1 MTTLIVNGA
10 RQIGTNLIQAAGQY
24 AQSYAVQSVASLF
37 DNRQFEGPRLD
48 SFHIQTSRDGAP
60 MPRVFGRARLAGQVI
75 WSSQVLETATDERV
89 GGKGGPTQTNFSYTV
104 SFAVGLCE
112 GEILSVGRIW
122 ANGAILPLSNV
133 TMRIHKGGEEQLPD
147 PIIQAIDGPHVPAFR
162 GTAYVVFEDFPLDE
176 YGGRLPQLSF
186 EVQRLAVR
194 QDESPRLE
202 DLVQSVCLLPSS
214 GEFAYASDLVDDQL
228 GAGQSF
234 KINGNNLSG
243 QSDIDLALDQLENQ
257 LPACRHVSIIISW
270 FGTDLRM
277 EECQL
282 RPGVEQDVRNTNPL
296 VWSVGG
302 INRADAYKVS
312 RDESDRPVFGGTP
325 SDVSILQA
333 ISSLKSRGFSVTI
346 YPFILMDIDASNT
359 RPDPYSD
366 VNSQPVFPWRGRI
379 TCHPAPGRIGT
390 VDRTMSTQTSV
401 NSFMGTADISDFNVT
416 DNQVLMPK
424 DEYGFRRFIL
434 HYAHLAKLSGGVDN
448 FLIGSELRGL
458 TQVRDQNDDFP
469 FVEALA
475 ELAEDVRTILGNS
488 TAITYAAD
496 WSEYFGYHP
505 QDGSGDVFFHLDNL
519 WSHPAISAVGIDSYI
534 PLSDW
539 RDGEHIDAQ
548 NYDDEYGLDYLQSN
562 ILGGEGY
569 DWFYASSDDR
579 DQQVRT
585 PISDGLNN
593 EPWVFR
599 YKDMENW
606 WANEH
611 YNRKGGVVAS
621 NPTSWRPQSK
631 PIWLTELGC
640 PAIDKGSNQ
649 PNVFVDPKSS
659 ESFTPYFSNGNRD
672 DLIQRRYI
680 EAYLSFWSET
690 GGQNPISSVYNK
702 PMIDLTRSSVWTWD
716 ARPFPD
722 FPSRNDVWADGENW
736 RLGHW
741 LTGRTGLV
749 PLSDVVN
756 QLVADAGVD
765 NIDVTRVSGLVEG
778 YVIDRPMT
786 ARAALQPLSLLYG
799 FNLVEK
805 ANALCFIS
813 HGFEVVTDLESYDIV
828 DGDQSA
834 PRLTRTNSESDL
846 LDVRLQYI
854 DGAQDYQLAS
864 FSLRNQLA
872 ETVRVLDISVPM
884 ILSRPMVSWAAERLL
899 ENSIVNREA
908 MSFALSAHRIDLE
921 VGDIVRLPDDETLW
935 RIESVRME
943 QSQYDVRTI
952 RVPPRR
958 RIELS
963 GSFPETLQTV
973 PQTPRPFPVVLDLP
987 NVENMFREAGEVSG
1001 ALVGAR
1007 LIPFSPV
1014 DISIDNASVN
1024 LTRSTQMGVLSSVL
1038 KSGPVGR
1045 IDYGNKLDVT
1055 LLEGVLSSTDDEF
1068 FLNGGNLF
1076 AIETEQGWEILSA
1089 QNAELVGHRT
1099 YRLSKLMRGLSGT
1112 DVDMVDNVPA
1122 GSRVVHLSGPQAIG
1136 EGLQRLNISNEYIES
1151 DITVNASSRFR
1162 ESLPKNFYYRAR
1174 HLRPLSPVHGKYDPS
1189 IRRVSW
1195 IRRTRIDGDK
1205 WTGLDVP
1212 LGEAEELYEVAMFD
1226 NEQLIETIIAQEP
1239 QYDLPASLAEQVTH
1253 ITVAQ
1258 GSNLYG
1264 FGPHLLIPLS

>member
-302 INRADAYKVS
+302 VNRAEAYKVS

-519 WSHPAISAVGIDSYI
+519 WSHPAISAVGIDSY
-534 PLSDW
+534 
-539 RDGEHIDAQ
+539 
-548 NYDDEYGLDYLQSN
+548 
-562 ILGGEGY
+562 
-569 DWFYASSDDR
+569 
-579 DQQVRT
+579 
-585 PISDGLNN
+585 
-593 EPWVFR
+593 
-599 YKDMENW
+599 
-606 WANEH
+606 
-611 YNRKGGVVAS
+611 
-621 NPTSWRPQSK
+621 
-631 PIWLTELGC
+631 
-640 PAIDKGSNQ
+640 
-649 PNVFVDPKSS
+649 
-659 ESFTPYFSNGNRD
+659 
-672 DLIQRRYI
+672 
-680 EAYLSFWSET
+680 
-690 GGQNPISSVYNK
+690 
-702 PMIDLTRSSVWTWD
+702 
-716 ARPFPD
+716 
-722 FPSRNDVWADGENW
+722 
-736 RLGHW
+736 
-741 LTGRTGLV
+741 
-749 PLSDVVN
+749 
-756 QLVADAGVD
+756 
-765 NIDVTRVSGLVEG
+765 
-778 YVIDRPMT
+778 
-786 ARAALQPLSLLYG
+786 LSL
-799 FNLVEK
+799 
-805 ANALCFIS
+805 I
-813 HGFEVVTDLESYDIV
+813 
-828 DGDQSA
+828 
-834 PRLTRTNSESDL
+834 
-846 LDVRLQYI
+846 
-854 DGAQDYQLAS
+854 
-864 FSLRNQLA
+864 
-872 ETVRVLDISVPM
+872 
-884 ILSRPMVSWAAERLL
+884 
-899 ENSIVNREA
+899 
-908 MSFALSAHRIDLE
+908 
-921 VGDIVRLPDDETLW
+921 
-935 RIESVRME
+935 
-943 QSQYDVRTI
+943 
-952 RVPPRR
+952 
-958 RIELS
+958 
-963 GSFPETLQTV
+963 
-973 PQTPRPFPVVLDLP
+973 
-987 NVENMFREAGEVSG
+987 
-1001 ALVGAR
+1001 
-1007 LIPFSPV
+1007 
-1014 DISIDNASVN
+1014 
-1024 LTRSTQMGVLSSVL
+1024 
-1038 KSGPVGR
+1038 
-1045 IDYGNKLDVT
+1045 
-1055 LLEGVLSSTDDEF
+1055 
-1068 FLNGGNLF
+1068 
-1076 AIETEQGWEILSA
+1076 
-1089 QNAELVGHRT
+1089 
-1099 YRLSKLMRGLSGT
+1099 
-1112 DVDMVDNVPA
+1112 
-1122 GSRVVHLSGPQAIG
+1122 
-1136 EGLQRLNISNEYIES
+1136 
-1151 DITVNASSRFR
+1151 
-1162 ESLPKNFYYRAR
+1162 
-1174 HLRPLSPVHGKYDPS
+1174 
-1189 IRRVSW
+1189 
-1195 IRRTRIDGDK
+1195 
-1205 WTGLDVP
+1205 
-1212 LGEAEELYEVAMFD
+1212 
-1226 NEQLIETIIAQEP
+1226 
-1239 QYDLPASLAEQVTH
+1239 H
-1253 ITVAQ
+1253 I
-1258 GSNLYG
+1258 
-1264 FGPHLLIPLS
+1264 